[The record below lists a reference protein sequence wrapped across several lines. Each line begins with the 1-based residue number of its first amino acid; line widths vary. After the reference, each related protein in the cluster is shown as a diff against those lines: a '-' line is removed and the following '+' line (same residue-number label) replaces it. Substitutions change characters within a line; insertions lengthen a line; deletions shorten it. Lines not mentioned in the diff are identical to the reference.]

1 MGRHHRSLSD
11 GNDIYLEKFVMFNK
25 ILVLWILALILLG
38 VVSYYAQRDIDKQ
51 RLEARD
57 ASVPRSVR

>member
-11 GNDIYLEKFVMFNK
+11 GNNIHFEKFVMFNK